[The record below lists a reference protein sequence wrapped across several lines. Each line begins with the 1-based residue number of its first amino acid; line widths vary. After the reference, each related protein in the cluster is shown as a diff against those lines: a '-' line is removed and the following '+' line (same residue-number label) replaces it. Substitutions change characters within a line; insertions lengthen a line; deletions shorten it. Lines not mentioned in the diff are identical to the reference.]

1 MKDKKTTA
9 FTTSPAVLVSNP
21 KAPAANITGSAVVD
35 GVLTANPIANAS
47 TTVSY
52 KWFRSGR
59 AIAGATAAT
68 YTATILDYLKPIT
81 VTTTVNQTN
90 FFTTTTTSQAVTIQA
105 GKITAPAVAIAGA
118 SVMGGT
124 VLVTANIPTGVR
136 ATYQWLR
143 NGSFISSATKT
154 SYLMKADDVNQDLSI
169 RVTLTKTGYV
179 PTTVTSSTV
188 VVTAGTLIRTA
199 TPVIAGIKSVG
210 KTLTATTGS
219 WDSGTKFSYQW
230 LRNSQPIANA
240 VSKTYKLVSQDLGSA
255 ISFRITVT
263 KPGYVTVTN
272 YSLETEL
279 ISK

>member
-1 MKDKKTTA
+1 
-9 FTTSPAVLVSNP
+9 
-21 KAPAANITGSAVVD
+21 
-35 GVLTANPIANAS
+35 
-47 TTVSY
+47 
-52 KWFRSGR
+52 
-59 AIAGATAAT
+59 
-68 YTATILDYLKPIT
+68 
-81 VTTTVNQTN
+81 
-90 FFTTTTTSQAVTIQA
+90 
-105 GKITAPAVAIAGA
+105 
-118 SVMGGT
+118 
-124 VLVTANIPTGVR
+124 
-136 ATYQWLR
+136 
-143 NGSFISSATKT
+143 
-154 SYLMKADDVNQDLSI
+154 MKADDVNQDLSI